1 MRKYNVIYCES
12 SDGFQES
19 YKTPKE
25 DVVTGKRLASM
36 LSNPSLLV
44 IDARITE
51 QNKEDVRFFKE
62 SAEIISRTCLKMLDI
77 ISEEDLAKE
86 KEGSMKKVVTTI
98 SSNLNIQPNNIG
110 KNIYTV
116 DEIKEI
122 LGIGRRQAYDLIKRE
137 CFPVKKIG
145 KRKLIPAKPF
155 HDWLDQQN

>member
-25 DVVTGKRLASM
+25 EVVTGKKLTNM

-62 SAEIISRTCLKMLDI
+62 SAAIISQTCLKILNI
-77 ISEEDLAKE
+77 INEEDLVKE
-86 KEGSMKKVVTTI
+86 NEFSVKEEAATNND
-98 SSNLNIQPNNIG
+98 NLNVSNGNTS
-110 KNIYTV
+110 KSVYTV
-116 DEIKEI
+116 DEIKDI
-122 LGIGRRQAYDLIKRE
+122 LGVGINKAYLLVNRGE
-137 CFPVKKIG
+137 FPVKKIG